1 MHQVVCK
8 IKKGYRGVT
17 LSGALTLFACAAALS
32 PGLQAQQVSETD
44 VQAVLKRC
52 GQCHGPTLQMSKLDL
67 SSREAMLK
75 GGEKGPAIVPGDAE
89 ASPLY
94 RRISGLQ
101 TPAMPMPPVP
111 ALNAQE
117 IELVK
122 NWINQGAKMTAV
134 AAPTV
139 AATATPAPGASA
151 AYPGGYTPREITAA
165 DRSWWAFK
173 KPVRNTP
180 PTVRDAKWSHNPI
193 DAFVANMREQKGLEG
208 APEAD
213 RKTLIRR
220 AYLDLIGLL
229 PPPEEVDAF
238 VKDPAPDCVFE
249 ASRQAARVAELW
261 RALGAQLAGCRTLR
275 G

>member
-1 MHQVVCK
+1 MHQVVCRVK
-8 IKKGYRGVT
+8 EGYQSVA
-17 LSGALTLFACAAALS
+17 LSGAVTLVVLSALFS
-32 PGLQAQQVSETD
+32 QGLEAQQVSETD
-44 VQAVLKRC
+44 VQAALKRC

-67 SSREAMLK
+67 STREGMLK

-117 IELVK
+117 VELVK
-122 NWINQGAKMTAV
+122 NWINQGAKMTAT
-134 AAPTV
+134 APTV
-139 AATATPAPGASA
+139 AATAAAPGASA

-173 KPVRNTP
+173 KPVRNAP

-208 APEAD
+208 AP
-213 RKTLIRR
+213 
-220 AYLDLIGLL
+220 
-229 PPPEEVDAF
+229 
-238 VKDPAPDCVFE
+238 
-249 ASRQAARVAELW
+249 
-261 RALGAQLAGCRTLR
+261 
-275 G
+275 

>member
-8 IKKGYRGVT
+8 ILKGYRSV
-17 LSGALTLFACAAALS
+17 ALTGTLALLACAAAFS
-32 PGLQAQQVSETD
+32 PSLQAQQVSETD
-44 VQAVLKRC
+44 VQAALKRC

-67 SSREAMLK
+67 STRAGMLK

-122 NWINQGAKMTAV
+122 NWINQGAKLTTV

-139 AATATPAPGASA
+139 AASSPAPGASA
-151 AYPGGYTPREITAA
+151 AYPGGYTPREITA
-165 DRSWWAFK
+165 
-173 KPVRNTP
+173 
-180 PTVRDAKWSHNPI
+180 
-193 DAFVANMREQKGLEG
+193 
-208 APEAD
+208 
-213 RKTLIRR
+213 
-220 AYLDLIGLL
+220 
-229 PPPEEVDAF
+229 
-238 VKDPAPDCVFE
+238 
-249 ASRQAARVAELW
+249 
-261 RALGAQLAGCRTLR
+261 
-275 G
+275 